1 MSWIL
6 LSDNVQEVQEEEVL
20 VTVNMVTKPSI
31 FTLFL
36 NNTQVCIW

>member
-20 VTVNMVTKPSI
+20 VTVNMVTKTSI